1 MADLSVTFAGLKF
14 KNPVIA
20 ASATPTRNYNTM
32 EKCIKAGAG
41 GLVTKTPSF
50 EYIDRVSPS
59 PCFYIM
65 YPDQA
70 RVGRFYSL
78 YSTEQLS
85 EFEPEEYAKQIKAI
99 KPMADEYDCK
109 IISSIMTGTL
119 EQWKQM
125 TEMYAPFSHIL
136 ELNLACPYGAE
147 LAGEE
152 AKGCLISASPT
163 LARNVIKAV
172 RETTDL
178 PLIAKLSVEAGDI
191 TGVCKLIYEEKLAE
205 GVHLTHRF
213 TGLEID
219 INTGKPILSGTLSG
233 YGGPWMSPIS
243 RKWVVRAAQITGG
256 NLDICGGGGIDNWR
270 DAVAHIMAGAKVV
283 QMAAAPIV
291 FGYEVFEET
300 IRKMNAF
307 LDHHH
312 YDSIEAIKGMAL
324 PHVKPLDQVPRRDR
338 FKPTAVLVRKNCTAC
353 GQCYKVC
360 FYEAIQFKKGKK
372 ASIDPHACQGCGLCT
387 QVCPK
392 DAINLVIDGEV
403 YPNVWEGARGRLAET
418 RRKAS

>member
-1 MADLSVTFAGLKF
+1 MADLSVMFAGLKF
-14 KNPVIA
+14 KNPVVA
-20 ASATPTRNYNTM
+20 ASATPTRDYKTM
-32 EKCIKAGAG
+32 EKCIKAGVG

-70 RVGRFYSL
+70 RLGRFYSL
-78 YSTEQLS
+78 YSTEQLC
-85 EFEPEEYAKQIKAI
+85 EFEPEEYARQIKAI
-99 KPMADEYDCK
+99 KPLADEHDCK

-136 ELNLACPYGAE
+136 ELNLACPYGSE

-152 AKGCLISASPT
+152 AKGCMISASPT

-172 RETTDL
+172 REATDL
-178 PLIAKLSVEAGDI
+178 PIIAKLSIEAGDI
-191 TGVCKLIYEEKLAE
+191 TAVCRSIHEDKLAD

-219 INTGKPILSGTLSG
+219 IDTGKPILSGTLSG

-243 RKWVVRAAQITGG
+243 RKWVARTAQITGG

-270 DAVAHIMAGAKVV
+270 DAIAHIMAGSKVV

-300 IRKMNAF
+300 IQKIGTF

-312 YDSIEAIKGMAL
+312 YRSVEEIKGIAL
-324 PHVKPLDQVPRRDR
+324 PHLKPLDQVPRRDQ
-338 FKPTAVLVRKNCTAC
+338 FKPTATVDRKLCTAC

-372 ASIDPHACQGCGLCT
+372 ASIAPQTCEGCGLCT

-392 DAINLVIDGEV
+392 DAIRLVVGGER
-403 YPNVWEGARGRLAET
+403 YPNVWEGARGRLAES
-418 RRKAS
+418 RRKP

>member
-1 MADLSVTFAGLKF
+1 MADLSVNYAGLKF
-14 KNPVIA
+14 KNPIIA
-20 ASATPTRNYNTM
+20 ASATPTRDYSTM
-32 EKCIKAGAG
+32 EKCIRAGVG
-41 GLVTKTPSF
+41 GIVTKTPSF

-78 YSTEQLS
+78 YTTEQLS
-85 EFEPEEYAKQIKAI
+85 EFEPEEYARQIKEI
-99 KPMADEYDCK
+99 KPLADQHNCK

-119 EQWKQM
+119 EQWKEM
-125 TEMYAPFSHIL
+125 ARMYAPFSHAI

-152 AKGCLISASPT
+152 AKGCLISASPA

-172 RETTDL
+172 REATDL
-178 PLIAKLSVEAGDI
+178 PLLAKLSIEAGDI
-191 TGVCKLIYEEKLAE
+191 TPVCRSIYEEKLAD

-219 INTGKPILSGTLSG
+219 VESGKPILSGTLSG

-243 RKWVVRAAQITGG
+243 RKWVARTAQITGG

-270 DAVAHIMAGAKVV
+270 DAVAHIMAGAKVI

-291 FGYEVFEET
+291 FGYGVFSET
-300 IRKMNAF
+300 IEKMAAF
-307 LDHHH
+307 LDHHG
-312 YDSIEAIKGMAL
+312 YGSVRDIKGIAL
-324 PHVKPLDQVPRRDR
+324 AHLKPLDQVARRDR
-338 FKPTAVLVRKNCTAC
+338 FKPTANVVEERCTGC
-353 GQCYKVC
+353 GQCHDVC
-360 FYEAIQFKKGKK
+360 FYGAVQFEKKAKK
-372 ASIDPHACQGCGLCT
+372 ASIREQICEGCGLCT

-392 DAINLVIDGEV
+392 DAIRLMIDGGEH
-403 YPNVWEGARGRLAET
+403 PHSWEGARGRLAES
-418 RRKAS
+418 RRKP